1 MVEYSKVNVKLSNRQ
16 LKKMKIAVKDKTE
29 TNLRM
34 SWKMTNGN
42 DLSHELFLTGRQKT
56 ELRNAF
62 DNNMST
68 DLTLSKAQISKIIQ
82 SGGIVGSLLTKFQV
96 H

>member
-16 LKKMKIAVKDKTE
+16 LKQLKIAVKDKTE

-68 DLTLSKAQISKIIQ
+68 DLTLSKAQISKKIQ
-82 SGGIVGSLLTKFQV
+82 SGGIVGSLLTKLQV